1 MSSISPQQILDFLL
15 GHNGIVTQKQLM
27 AKFRPIINS
36 GGPNAQKAFI
46 NAINQVASVKNI
58 DGVKYVEI
66 LRKVKND
73 LGLDTMSIAGTL
85 PRQRSQT
92 MGVSANNNINTL
104 VSSKPPKFP
113 TQIQNRQHL
122 QAQHM
127 PPNHMNRQYQSNS
140 NLQKRFNQGS
150 HTSLPNTARSAQNL
164 TRNDSLRSVSSNKS
178 TSYRPS
184 PSVDLQ
190 QISPKRKI
198 GTSPMSGNRIS
209 DFYWFRRLEILAF
222 FFSLFVDDSFYI
234 FVGR

>member
-27 AKFRPIINS
+27 TKFRPIINS

-58 DGVKYVEI
+58 EGVKYVEI

-73 LGLDTMSIAGTL
+73 LGLDTMSLAGTL

-92 MGVSANNNINTL
+92 MDVSTNNNNNINTP

-113 TQIQNRQHL
+113 TQIQNNRQHL

-127 PPNHMNRQYQSNS
+127 PPNHMNRQYHSNS

-150 HTSLPNTARSAQNL
+150 HTSLPNTARSSAQNF
-164 TRNDSLRSVSSNKS
+164 TRNDNLRSVSSNKS

-209 DFYWFRRLEILAF
+209 DYYWFRRLEILVF
-222 FFSLFVDDSFYI
+222 FFLI
-234 FVGR
+234 ICLR

>member
-222 FFSLFVDDSFYI
+222 FFHYLSTIAFI
-234 FVGR
+234 FL